1 MAELQA
7 EKSYRKQTQVFENK
21 HLVSGK
27 TSNAARF
34 YKKIGYGFKTP
45 SEAIKGTYIDHKCP
59 FTSDITI
66 RGDIFKAVVVSKK
79 MKRSIVVRRDYLHY
93 IPKYNRYEKRH
104 TNMTVHCSPC
114 FRPEIGDVV
123 TVGQCR
129 PLSKTIRF
137 NVIKVEEKNF
147 VGNIKKKFV
156 MF

>member
-1 MAELQA
+1 MADIQG
-7 EKSYRKQTQVFENK
+7 EKAYKKQKQVFENK

-27 TSNAARF
+27 TSAGTRF
-34 YKKIGYGFKTP
+34 YKKIGFGFKTP

-66 RGDIFKAVVVSKK
+66 RGALFKAVVISKK
-79 MKRSIVVRRDYLHY
+79 MKSSIVVRRDYFHY

-104 TNMTVHCSPC
+104 SNMTVHVSPC
-114 FRPEIGDVV
+114 FRVSVGDVV
-123 TVGQCR
+123 TIGQCR

-137 NVIKVEEKNF
+137 NVLKVEEKNF